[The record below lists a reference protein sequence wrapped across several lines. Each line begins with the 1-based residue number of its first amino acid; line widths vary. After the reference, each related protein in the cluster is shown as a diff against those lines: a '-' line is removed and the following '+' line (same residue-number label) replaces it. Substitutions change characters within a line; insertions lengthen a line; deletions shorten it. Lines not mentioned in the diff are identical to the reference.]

1 MLYMRSSDI
10 LKILL
15 IGGGGREHALAWKLA
30 QSPRVEKI
38 YCAPGN
44 PGIAAVAECVNID
57 VSDNAALGKFALD
70 RAVDLTVVGP
80 ELPLTNGLVDHFAT
94 LQLKA
99 FGRPGRRPSW
109 KAQRLLPKKLC
120 TNIIFPPLL
129 PRLLPMRT
137 KLSPI

>member
-57 VSDNAALGKFALD
+57 VSDNAALGQFALD
-70 RAVDLTVVGP
+70 HAVDLTVVGP

-99 FGRPGRRPSW
+99 FGP
-109 KAQRLLPKKLC
+109 
-120 TNIIFPPLL
+120 
-129 PRLLPMRT
+129 
-137 KLSPI
+137 